1 MTMAHHKTAKAV
13 PELSVVHID
22 RFLSRIDRSDPD
34 GCWLWTG
41 AVTSRGYGAIR
52 VGDRMV
58 TVHRVAYKLMHGQ
71 VPDHRVIDHAGPDGM
86 GCISQ
91 LCVRGDH
98 LEAVGQD
105 LNTARQYL
113 RGERPSYLTPEERAY
128 YETTPDEVILAEA
141 MGRYDE
147 APAM

>member
-1 MTMAHHKTAKAV
+1 MTMTHHKTAKQV
-13 PELSVVHID
+13 PPMTSAQIL
-22 RFLSRIDRSDPD
+22 RFYSHVDCSDLG

-41 AVTSRGYGAIR
+41 AKTGRGYGSFRI
-52 VGDRMV
+52 GDRRV
-58 TVHRVAYKLMHGQ
+58 SAHRIAYALIRHQ

-91 LCVRGDH
+91 LCVRYDH

-113 RGERPSYLTPEERAY
+113 RGERVEYLTPEERAY
-128 YETTPDEVILAEA
+128 YDSTPNDAILAEA
-141 MGRYDE
+141 LG
-147 APAM
+147 